1 MIDPLYVASGFGV
14 GLLVGMTGVGG
25 GSLMTPLLILLF
37 GVHPSTAVGTDLLY
51 AAATKTGGSLV
62 HGWSQSIHWPAVMRL
77 ASGSIPASL
86 VTLLVLWQLE
96 LNAEAARSL
105 VNVVLCFALILT
117 ATSLIFRRAIMDRYR
132 QRMER
137 LGTSTTGSATVMVG
151 VALGV
156 LVSISSVGAGAVGV
170 TALLLLYPRL
180 PMASIVGSDIAHAVP
195 LTLVAGIGHWALGS
209 VDWALMGVLLI
220 GSLPGIVIGSYCA
233 VRVPET
239 VLRLLLAT
247 VLILVAGKLG
257 FNELHLS
264 TESVA
269 AIARSATHSDWGWAL
284 RHCSLFLLR
293 GPAAVDREIGAGD
306 LGGIVAAQE
315 QRKGCD
321 LFRRHE
327 LLGRLRVE
335 EHVLDDLLLGHV
347 ARLHGLRDLV
357 LDQRRPDIARADAVA
372 GDFEGRKL
380 QRHRFCQ
387 SGDAVLGRDIGRLER
402 RSHQR
407 MRGSGV
413 DDAAPAALLHAG
425 HGGTDGMKCR

>member
-1 MIDPLYVASGFGV
+1 MESKDLTLEMIDPLYVASGFGV

-37 GVHPSTAVGTDLLY
+37 GVNPSTAVGTDLLY

-62 HGWSQSIHWPAVMRL
+62 HGWSQSIHWPAVIRL
-77 ASGSIPASL
+77 AGGSIPASL

-137 LGTSTTGSATVMVG
+137 LGTSATGSATVMVG

-239 VLRLLLAT
+239 VLRVLLAT
-247 VLILVAGKLG
+247 VLILVASKLG

-269 AIARSATHSDWGWAL
+269 AIARSATH
-284 RHCSLFLLR
+284 
-293 GPAAVDREIGAGD
+293 
-306 LGGIVAAQE
+306 
-315 QRKGCD
+315 
-321 LFRRHE
+321 
-327 LLGRLRVE
+327 
-335 EHVLDDLLLGHV
+335 
-347 ARLHGLRDLV
+347 
-357 LDQRRPDIARADAVA
+357 
-372 GDFEGRKL
+372 
-380 QRHRFCQ
+380 
-387 SGDAVLGRDIGRLER
+387 
-402 RSHQR
+402 
-407 MRGSGV
+407 
-413 DDAAPAALLHAG
+413 
-425 HGGTDGMKCR
+425 

>member
-62 HGWSQSIHWPAVMRL
+62 HGWSQSIHWPAVIRL

-137 LGTSTTGSATVMVG
+137 LGTSATGSATVMVG

-195 LTLVAGIGHWALGS
+195 LTLVAGIGHWALLGS
-209 VDWALMGVLLI
+209 VDWPLMGVLLI
-220 GSLPGIVIGSYCA
+220 GSLPGIIIGSYCA

-239 VLRLLLAT
+239 VLRLLLAS

-269 AIARSATHSDWGWAL
+269 AITRSATH
-284 RHCSLFLLR
+284 
-293 GPAAVDREIGAGD
+293 
-306 LGGIVAAQE
+306 
-315 QRKGCD
+315 
-321 LFRRHE
+321 
-327 LLGRLRVE
+327 
-335 EHVLDDLLLGHV
+335 
-347 ARLHGLRDLV
+347 
-357 LDQRRPDIARADAVA
+357 
-372 GDFEGRKL
+372 
-380 QRHRFCQ
+380 
-387 SGDAVLGRDIGRLER
+387 
-402 RSHQR
+402 
-407 MRGSGV
+407 
-413 DDAAPAALLHAG
+413 
-425 HGGTDGMKCR
+425 